1 MKVEVNLIIKTSAGN
16 IQEVIAS
23 LLENFSSQPEC
34 ASDMEIES
42 LSIDRI
48 KEYMDNI

>member
-1 MKVEVNLIIKTSAGN
+1 MKVEVNLIIKTHERS
-16 IQEVIAS
+16 IQEIINK
-23 LLENFSSQPEC
+23 LLENFSNQPEH

-48 KEYMDNI
+48 KEYVDKV